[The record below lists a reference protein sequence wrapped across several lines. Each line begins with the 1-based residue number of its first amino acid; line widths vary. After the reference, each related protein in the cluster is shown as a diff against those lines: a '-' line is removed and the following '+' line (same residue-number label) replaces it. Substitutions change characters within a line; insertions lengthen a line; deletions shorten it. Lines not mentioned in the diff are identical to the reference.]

1 MPQARIVGRGSAP
14 GFLPGVCPR
23 RGLTPGST
31 ATTWDRPSW
40 ASPLGYARRVSPKT
54 LTGEELQLDDGPAK
68 GSELFLVDGNN
79 LAYRA
84 FFALPEEL
92 QTTDGQPTNALL
104 GFTNMLFKLLS
115 DYTPHGVAVAWDTRP
130 THRTE
135 IAETYKEGRR
145 PMPDLL
151 REQFAHFRPIVE
163 AFGYRNL
170 EFEGWEA
177 DDVIATIAT
186 RADEAGIK
194 TCVVSTDR
202 DAFQLCSENVSLMM
216 TPRGVADV
224 HVYTPERVELRYGV
238 RPDQVPDFIGLK
250 GDTSDNI
257 PGIPGIG
264 DKTAGQLIAQ
274 YGSLEDVIAHADDLS
289 PARGRAVREHADQA
303 RDSKVLATMRR
314 DLPLDVDPG
323 ELVSA
328 PPDRST
334 LKEIFRRFEFRGL
347 LSRVDTLDQAL
358 PAAAPLEAD
367 HVAVT
372 WREGIIAPSKQAVG
386 VAFADGRLAVADGVD
401 VVVSDV
407 APGEVA
413 RALGASGIATH
424 DAKSQRLGHV
434 QDDTLIAAY
443 LVDPGRSGY
452 EIDDL
457 AREHGLELVPEP
469 ATEEETAAL
478 VRRAEA
484 ARRLA
489 PQLRARIREWGM
501 ERLYDEIELPLTAVL
516 ADMEDAGIRIDTY
529 RMGEITARLTE
540 RVEELEATALELAG
554 EEFQLGSTQQ
564 LARILFEKLGLTAGR
579 KGKTGYST
587 DARVLRSIR
596 DDHPIVPVVE
606 EWREL
611 TKLLNTYLLPLPGL
625 IEERGRL
632 HTTINQAVAATG
644 RLSTTS
650 PNLQSI
656 PVRTELGRR
665 IRSAFVAEEG
675 TRLLS
680 ADYSQVELRILAHV
694 SGEPVLREAFARGE
708 DIHAATA
715 SQVFGIPQAELSRG
729 QRDTA
734 KMVNFG
740 IIYGISSFGL
750 SENLGIPREEAQEL
764 IDTYL
769 ARLPLVQQL
778 IKRTIAQAAADGYVT
793 TLLGRRR
800 PIPELRA
807 SNRQTRSLGERL
819 AVNTVMQGTAADVI
833 KVAMVRIHER
843 LRREGRA
850 SRLVL
855 QVHDELLLE
864 VPEVET
870 SAVRELVRE
879 EMVSAYPLDPPL
891 AVESGVGDTWADA
904 KE

>member
-1 MPQARIVGRGSAP
+1 MARQRSLHRRTGRR
-14 GFLPGVCPR
+14 VEV
-23 RGLTPGST
+23 
-31 ATTWDRPSW
+31 
-40 ASPLGYARRVSPKT
+40 GYARWVPKT
-54 LTGEELQLDDGPAK
+54 LTGEELQLDDGPVK
-68 GSELFLVDGNN
+68 GADLFLVDGNN

-115 DYTPHGVAVAWDTRP
+115 DYSPRGVAVAWDTRP

-135 IAETYKEGRR
+135 LAETYKEGRR

-151 REQFAHFRPIVE
+151 REQFPHFRPIVE
-163 AFGYRNL
+163 AFGYSNL

-177 DDVIATIAT
+177 DDVIATLAT
-186 RADEAGIK
+186 QADEAEIR

-224 HVYTPERVELRYGV
+224 HVYTPDRVELRYGI
-238 RPDQVPDFIGLK
+238 RPDQIPDFIGLK

-274 YGSLEDVIAHADDLS
+274 YGSLEEVIAHAGELS
-289 PARGRAVREHADQA
+289 PARSRSITEHADQA
-303 RDSKVLATMRR
+303 RASKVLATMRR
-314 DLPLDVDPG
+314 DLPLEVDPA
-323 ELVSA
+323 ELVAA

-347 LSRVDTLDQAL
+347 LSRVDTLDEAL
-358 PAAAPLEAD
+358 PAAEVVIERET
-367 HVAVT
+367 VA
-372 WREGIIAPSKQAVG
+372 WREGAPEELVLNHYKDEVG
-386 VAFADGRLAVADGVD
+386 VALADGRLGVAQSDAVLVVEAGVGD
-401 VVVSDV
+401 
-407 APGEVA
+407 AARLLQGAEVA
-413 RALGASGIATH
+413 AH
-424 DAKSQRLGHV
+424 DAKGLRLGRAPA
-434 QDDTLIAAY
+434 DDTLLAAY

-452 EIDDL
+452 ELDDL
-457 AREHGLELVPEP
+457 AREYGLELLPDP

-489 PQLRARIREWGM
+489 PQLRGRLREWGM
-501 ERLYDEIELPLTAVL
+501 ESLYDEVELPLTAVL

-529 RMGEITARLTE
+529 RMGEITARLAE
-540 RVEELEATALELAG
+540 RAEELEASALELAG

-564 LARILFEKLGLTAGR
+564 LARVLFEKLGLTAGR

-587 DARVLRSIR
+587 DARVLRAIR
-596 DDHPIVPVVE
+596 DDHAIVPVVE

-611 TKLLNTYLLPLPGL
+611 TKLLNTYLLPLPEL
-625 IEERGRL
+625 IDPADARL
-632 HTTINQAVAATG
+632 HTTINQAVASTG

-656 PVRTELGRR
+656 PIRTELGRR
-665 IRSAFVAEEG
+665 IRSAFIAAEG

-694 SGEPVLREAFARGE
+694 SGEPVLRDAFARSE

-750 SENLGIPREEAQEL
+750 SENLGISRDEAQEL

-769 ARLPLVQQL
+769 ARLPRVQEL

-850 SRLVL
+850 ARLVL

-879 EMVSAYPLDPPL
+879 EMVNAYPLDPAL
-891 AVESGVGDTWADA
+891 AVDVGVGDTWADA